1 MAIGAIISVISGA
14 INIFNFASENLPL
27 AHSDKSTVRIYAALA
42 SSETNA
48 GGDIPKVFTYNER
61 GDYMGE
67 SSRSSFDIFFGI
79 NDKVETGS
87 FVDVEVPIDTDN
99 VGQQA
104 TYALFKAGND
114 AVCVA
119 YAAITWPDG
128 TNYAWSGD
136 WGKACGATW
145 YWSNIYM
152 DGSDNNNLDN
162 TCIWIDADGNQP
174 QTGFQIHWPEFVAQ
188 EGDEDLD
195 PNYFCNDREPTFRYF
210 VDEPEPEKYFSW
222 WILDEKDKRG
232 ATSKPNIRN
241 QSKGKSLRSAKRP
254 RNETTSW
261 QTDSRGRFTDRL
273 ILDDAPKGH
282 SAVELCNS
290 ETSHGPDFAN
300 IDEGV
305 FCSMADKTLYPIC
318 NSEVVGDCFNLESQQ
333 LVIGG
338 VAARSPYKKVE
349 GWGGVGKKL
358 KI

>member
-195 PNYFCNDREPTFRYF
+195 PNYFSTTASQLFGTLLTSPSPRSTFPGGFWTRRTREVRPASQTFGTSPRGRACDRPSVPGMRTSAGRRT
-210 VDEPEPEKYFSW
+210 P
-222 WILDEKDKRG
+222 G
-232 ATSKPNIRN
+232 AD
-241 QSKGKSLRSAKRP
+241 SLIASSSMMRP
-254 RNETTSW
+254 RGTRPSSCATARLLTVQTLPTSTRACFAAW
-261 QTDSRGRFTDRL
+261 PTKLCIPSAIPKLWAIASILNLSSLSLVALPLAVRTKRL
-273 ILDDAPKGH
+273 KVG
-282 SAVELCNS
+282 
-290 ETSHGPDFAN
+290 
-300 IDEGV
+300 
-305 FCSMADKTLYPIC
+305 
-318 NSEVVGDCFNLESQQ
+318 EVL
-333 LVIGG
+333 
-338 VAARSPYKKVE
+338 ARS
-349 GWGGVGKKL
+349 
-358 KI
+358 